1 MNHRA
6 SSCRLAVL
14 PLTGWRHFGVLCSS
28 LHERLLA
35 STASRRRRGRSG
47 HVSPELRPLS
57 PGLGA
62 ELSTG
67 ETRQDYYT
75 VGNNCA
81 GAGLLQLQP
90 WSKLSLLA
98 AHCMHANM
106 QCIFSYCLTVFLVS
120 SAGCCVRVITVK
132 LSLSTRLICRLTL
145 TTAGLACP

>member
-1 MNHRA
+1 M
-6 SSCRLAVL
+6 
-14 PLTGWRHFGVLCSS
+14 
-28 LHERLLA
+28 
-35 STASRRRRGRSG
+35 
-47 HVSPELRPLS
+47 SPELRPLS
-57 PGLGA
+57 PGLDAGLGA
-62 ELSTG
+62 ELATS
-67 ETRQDYYT
+67 ETRQDYT

-98 AHCMHANM
+98 AHCMYANM

-120 SAGCCVRVITVK
+120 SAGCCVRVITAK